1 MRCVTKT
8 RTIQLE
14 LVFFGVGSCAIGA
27 VAVILNALTCPATK
41 SFLSTRLVLF
51 IGHISFAVG
60 CAMICCNPKLKH
72 VHNDVN
78 NAGLRPQLS
87 ITRYCH
93 KIDCYMMNRRPPR
106 PLPLDC
112 LMQVY
117 LLHYIVLVLFDHWM
131 FGSRGVSTNRP
142 EVVGSLLLLIIPLTL
157 LIAYPFYMYVA
168 MSAGRSNVTPGRL
181 SLSFCSLPLAT
192 MRFFVYRDT
201 AAYLILSQLHRR
213 TVCQIGANFL
223 RFCSPQNTSMHT
235 SA

>member
-1 MRCVTKT
+1 M
-8 RTIQLE
+8 QL
-14 LVFFGVGSCAIGA
+14 LGGRRFRI
-27 VAVILNALTCPATK
+27 
-41 SFLSTRLVLF
+41 TRLGLQAAGLRSPRVCRPQRNARGWGKQQQQQKKKRRHLQPPA
-51 IGHISFAVG
+51 HHPA
-60 CAMICCNPKLKH
+60 ACNPKLKH

-112 LMQVY
+112 SMQVY

-192 MRFFVYRDT
+192 IRFFVNRDT
-201 AAYLILSQLHRR
+201 AAYLILS
-213 TVCQIGANFL
+213 
-223 RFCSPQNTSMHT
+223 
-235 SA
+235 